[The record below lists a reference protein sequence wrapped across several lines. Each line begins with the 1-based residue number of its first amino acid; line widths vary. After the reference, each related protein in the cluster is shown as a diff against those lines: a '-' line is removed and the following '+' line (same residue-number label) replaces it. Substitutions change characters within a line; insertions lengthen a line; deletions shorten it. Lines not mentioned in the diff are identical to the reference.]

1 MGRWKPLVGLG
12 IAQFL
17 MVLDTAVM
25 NVSISQLVHDFHT
38 QVTAIQ
44 AVITLYA
51 LVMAALMIT
60 GGKLGDIWGRRRAF
74 TIGICVYAVGS
85 ATTAAAPTV
94 LVLALGWSVIEG
106 CGAALVL
113 PALAALVGA
122 NFKGKD
128 RAAAYGVIGGLSG
141 AGIAVGPLLGGW
153 VTTYLTWRLVFAGE
167 VVVVL
172 VILAVIRWI
181 NDAPLAERRARLDGV
196 GSALSAA
203 GLAMVVLAMLQ
214 SSTWGWV
221 KPRNSPV
228 SVFGFSLTPFLLAA
242 GLVVLYLFRRWEAR
256 RERRNEDPLIR
267 WRLFSV
273 PVVRAGLSTLTA
285 QNLILLG
292 TFFVIPLYLQVVQG
306 FTAFQTGLRLL
317 PVSVTMLVAA
327 LLGPRVAGRSSPR
340 RTVRFGLVVV
350 FAAILWLLGTIKP
363 QIDDLSFA
371 GAMALLG
378 IGMGLLASQLGNV
391 LQSSVDDRDRS
402 EVGGLQYTAQN
413 LGSSIGTALIGSIL
427 IGALAAAL
435 TINIKNN
442 PEISAAVQKQVG
454 VRLEAGISF
463 VPTSQVEQGLKAA
476 DVPPDQANA
485 LITSYKKAQLDG
497 LKAALLAA
505 AAIALAGLLFT
516 DDLPA
521 QGDAPPPEGD
531 ARSSATA
538 PRRCK
543 EAPEGPLESFEVG
556 EAGDRRPADAER
568 RD

>member
-38 QVTAIQ
+38 TVTTIQ

-60 GGKLGDIWGRRRAF
+60 GGKLGDIWGRRRTF
-74 TIGICVYAVGS
+74 TIGIIVYAVGS
-85 ATTAAAPTV
+85 GLTSVAPTV
-94 LVLALGWSVIEG
+94 AVLALGWSIIEG
-106 CGAALVL
+106 TGAAMVL

-128 RAAAYGVIGGLSG
+128 RAAAYGIIGGLSG

-167 VVVVL
+167 VVLVL

-181 NDAPLAERRARLDGV
+181 ADAPPPARRPRLDVV
-196 GSALSAA
+196 GSVLSAA
-203 GLAMVVLAMLQ
+203 GLAMVVLAILQ
-214 SSTWGWV
+214 SGTWGWV
-221 KPRNSPV
+221 KPRNSPITI
-228 SVFGFSLTPFLLAA
+228 FGFSLTPFLIAA
-242 GLVVLYLFRRWEAR
+242 GLVTLWLFRRWEAR
-256 RERRNEDPLIR
+256 RERRHEDPLIR
-267 WRLFSV
+267 WRLFSI
-273 PVVRAGLSTLTA
+273 PVVRAGLSTLVA

-306 FTAFQTGLRLL
+306 FNAFETGLRLL

-327 LLGPRVAGRSSPR
+327 LLGPRVASRRGPR
-340 RTVRFGLVVV
+340 GTVRIGLVLV
-350 FAAILWLLGTIKP
+350 FGAIVWLLATIKP
-363 QIDDLSFA
+363 EIDDASFA

-378 IGMGLLASQLGNV
+378 VGMGLLASQLGNV
-391 LQSSVDDRDRS
+391 LQSSVEDKDRS

-427 IGALAAAL
+427 IGALAAA
-435 TINIKNN
+435 ISIRVSNNADISSAVKN
-442 PEISAAVQKQVG
+442 QVG
-454 VRLEAGISF
+454 VKLEAGISF
-463 VPTSQVEQGLKAA
+463 VPASQVEQGLKDAR
-476 DVPPDQANA
+476 VPPGQVDT
-485 LITSYKKAQLDG
+485 LVSDYKEAQLSG

-505 AAIALAGLLFT
+505 AGIALASLLFT
-516 DDLPA
+516 ENLPTGTPSPGVPSPDLA
-521 QGDAPPPEGD
+521 EDSSFSGD
-531 ARSSATA
+531 ARV
-538 PRRCK
+538 
-543 EAPEGPLESFEVG
+543 ESG
-556 EAGDRRPADAER
+556 RKI
-568 RD
+568 